1 VDTGSGR
8 RDSRSRSRYPVVEC
22 NENEAADGVS
32 SWWLESRKEGVM
44 DVWKGKR
51 REEEKGL
58 NPPRAETRAAT
69 LPGALEHPIGLEL
82 ANPAYPM
89 HIACI

>member
-1 VDTGSGR
+1 
-8 RDSRSRSRYPVVEC
+8 
-22 NENEAADGVS
+22 
-32 SWWLESRKEGVM
+32 M